1 MMFLEVREKP
11 TSYGAVNHAKSVP
24 ILDQA
29 LIFGCADWSPEGVNS
44 DNEEFPPSIYRSFS
58 TQEAEHHRV

>member
-1 MMFLEVREKP
+1 MMFLEAREKP

-29 LIFGCADWSPEGVNS
+29 YFWCADLSLERVNS
-44 DNEEFPPSIYRSFS
+44 DNQEPPPSIYRSFS
-58 TQEAEHHRV
+58 TQEAEHYRV

>member
-1 MMFLEVREKP
+1 MMYLGAREKP
-11 TSYGAVNHAKSVP
+11 TSYGAVNLAKSVA

-29 LIFGCADWSPEGVNS
+29 YFWCADSSPERVNS

-58 TQEAEHHRV
+58 TQEAEYYRI

>member
-1 MMFLEVREKP
+1 MMFLEAREKP
-11 TSYGAVNHAKSVP
+11 TSFGAVNHAKSAS

-29 LIFGCADWSPEGVNS
+29 YPWCADLSLARVNS

-58 TQEAEHHRV
+58 TQEAEHH